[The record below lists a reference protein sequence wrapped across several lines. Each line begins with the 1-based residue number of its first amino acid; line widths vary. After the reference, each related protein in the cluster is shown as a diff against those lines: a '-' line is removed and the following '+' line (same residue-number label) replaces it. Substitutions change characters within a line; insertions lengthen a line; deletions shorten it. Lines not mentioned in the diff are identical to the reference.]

1 MEKYLIHKKYFP
13 RVRATHHDGPV
24 RPWARHQG
32 AEPLAALVVISLAV
46 LRDSGSWN
54 KRENG
59 EKCRKFVY
67 IQLFTIFVEGD
78 DLAVPGSV
86 RRALV
91 DRAAAVDARLPP
103 VSLGSADE

>member
-1 MEKYLIHKKYFP
+1 MYELINFI
-13 RVRATHHDGPV
+13 V
-24 RPWARHQG
+24 
-32 AEPLAALVVISLAV
+32 
-46 LRDSGSWN
+46 
-54 KRENG
+54 
-59 EKCRKFVY
+59 F
-67 IQLFTIFVEGD
+67 FTIFVEGD